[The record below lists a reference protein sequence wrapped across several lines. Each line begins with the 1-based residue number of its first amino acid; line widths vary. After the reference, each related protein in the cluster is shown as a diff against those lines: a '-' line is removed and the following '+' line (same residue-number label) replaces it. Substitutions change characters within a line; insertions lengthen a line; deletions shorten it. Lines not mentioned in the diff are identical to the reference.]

1 MKAIV
6 CTGYGPPEVLQ
17 LREVEEPT
25 PKHDQVMIKI
35 HATAA
40 TSSDTLV
47 RTFNLHGPMR
57 VAARLILGIR
67 RPRLDDG
74 VIVRRQRL
82 HGLINEHSRAA

>member
-25 PKHDQVMIKI
+25 PKHDQVRIKI

-47 RTFNLHGPMR
+47 RSFNLSGPMR

-67 RPRLDDG
+67 RPR
-74 VIVRRQRL
+74 
-82 HGLINEHSRAA
+82 